1 MAADARDWLRTARR
15 SWETQR
21 AELVAD
27 GLIGSNERETTGEL
41 DHGGQHPAD
50 IGSELL
56 EREIDLS
63 LLAEADEILAE
74 IGDAERRLAIGTYG
88 RCETCHEPIPLER
101 LEAIPW
107 ARRCVTHQTPLERY
121 EAV

>member
-1 MAADARDWLRTARR
+1 MAADTREWLRTARR

-21 AELVAD
+21 AELLGD
-27 GLIGSNERETTGEL
+27 GLIGSNERDSTGEL

-50 IGSELL
+50 LGSEVL

-74 IGDAERRLAIGTYG
+74 IADAERRLAAGVYG
-88 RCETCHEPIPLER
+88 QCETCHEPIPRER

-107 ARRCVTHQTPLERY
+107 ARRCLTHQTPVERY